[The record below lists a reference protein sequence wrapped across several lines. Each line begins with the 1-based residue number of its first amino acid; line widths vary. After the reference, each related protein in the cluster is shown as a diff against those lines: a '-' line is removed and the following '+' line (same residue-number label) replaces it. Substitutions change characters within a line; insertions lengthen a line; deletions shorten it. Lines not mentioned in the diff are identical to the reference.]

1 MDPEKVMI
9 GLIQKILLDLV
20 EERAGPEAVR
30 DVKKSA
36 GVPMD
41 RVFRL
46 GEVYSDTEWQN
57 LLASTCRVLG
67 ANEDEVME
75 LYADVFGRDALIRF
89 SKWFEMSANSR
100 EFLERQIIIHN
111 VFASGVVDPNSR
123 KAVVDKF
130 RIETFDDKIV
140 THYRSPN
147 RLCSLYKALA
157 RWMFTHY
164 SDEAVI
170 EETKCMRRGDEECE
184 IHVIWK
190 NLERRNAAD
199 RAVTTRAE
207 R

>member
-1 MDPEKVMI
+1 MI

-20 EERAGPEAVR
+20 EEKAGPEAVTT
-30 DVKKSA
+30 VKRAA
-36 GVPMD
+36 GVPLD
-41 RVFRL
+41 RIFRL

-57 LLASTCRVLG
+57 LLSATCGILG
-67 ANEDEVME
+67 ADEDQVME

-100 EFLERQIIIHN
+100 EFLERQITIHN

-130 RIETFDDKIV
+130 RIETFEDKIV

-147 RLCSLYKALA
+147 KLCSLYKALA
-157 RWMFTHY
+157 HWMFTY
-164 SDEAVI
+164 YADDAVI
-170 EETKCMRRGDEECE
+170 EETKCMHRGDDECE

-190 NLERRNAAD
+190 NLRNEAQ
-199 RAVTTRAE
+199 RAVTTRVE
-207 R
+207 RSLSGLE

>member
-1 MDPEKVMI
+1 MI

-20 EERAGPEAVR
+20 EEKAGPEAVK
-30 DVKKSA
+30 DVKRSA
-36 GVPMD
+36 GVPLD
-41 RVFRL
+41 RIFRI
-46 GEVYSDTEWQN
+46 GEVYSDTEWQK
-57 LLASTCRVLG
+57 LFSAACRVLG
-67 ANEDEVME
+67 PDEDRVME
-75 LYADVFGRDALIRF
+75 LYADAFGRDALVRF

-100 EFLERQIIIHN
+100 EFLERQITIHN
-111 VFASGVVDPNSR
+111 VFASGVVDPDSR

-147 RLCSLYKALA
+147 KLCSLYKALA

-164 SDEAVI
+164 ADDAVI
-170 EETKCMRRGDEECE
+170 EETKCMHRGDEECE

-190 NLERRNAAD
+190 NLKRSNETHSPA
-199 RAVTTRAE
+199 TSRAE

>member
-1 MDPEKVMI
+1 MI

-20 EERAGPEAVR
+20 EEKAGPEAVK
-30 DVKKSA
+30 DVKRSA
-36 GVPMD
+36 GVPLD
-41 RVFRL
+41 RIFRI

-57 LLASTCRVLG
+57 LFSASCRVLG
-67 ANEDEVME
+67 ADEDHVME
-75 LYADVFGRDALIRF
+75 LYADAFGRDALVRF

-147 RLCSLYKALA
+147 KLCSLYKALA

-164 SDEAVI
+164 ADDAVI
-170 EETKCMRRGDEECE
+170 EETKCMHRGDEECE

-190 NLERRNAAD
+190 NLKRSNETHSP
-199 RAVTTRAE
+199 VTSRAE

>member
-1 MDPEKVMI
+1 MI

-30 DVKKSA
+30 EVKRSA
-36 GVPMD
+36 GVPPD
-41 RVFRL
+41 RIFRL

-57 LLASTCRVLG
+57 LLSATCRALH
-67 ANEDEVME
+67 ANEEQVMD
-75 LYADVFGRDALIRF
+75 LYADVFGRDALTRF

-100 EFLERQIIIHN
+100 EFLERQITIHN

-130 RIETFDDKIV
+130 HIETFDDKIV

-147 RLCSLYKALA
+147 KLCSLYKALA
-157 RWMFTHY
+157 RWMFSHY
-164 SDEAVI
+164 GDEAII
-170 EETKCMRRGDEECE
+170 EETKCMHRGDEECE

-190 NLERRNAAD
+190 NLNERRD
-199 RAVTTRAE
+199 RANRATTTPMGR
-207 R
+207 

>member
-1 MDPEKVMI
+1 MI

-20 EERAGPEAVR
+20 EEKVGPEAVM
-30 DVKKSA
+30 DVKRSA
-36 GVPMD
+36 GVPLD
-41 RVFRL
+41 RIFRL
-46 GEVYSDTEWQN
+46 GEVYSDTEWQK
-57 LLASTCRVLG
+57 LLSATCRVLG
-67 ANEDEVME
+67 ANEDQVME

-100 EFLERQIIIHN
+100 EFLERQITIHN

-147 RLCSLYKALA
+147 KLCSLYKALA
-157 RWMFTHY
+157 RWMFNHY
-164 SDEAVI
+164 ADEAVI
-170 EETKCMRRGDEECE
+170 EETKCMHRGDEECE

-190 NLERRNAAD
+190 NLKKPTNEAHRAA
-199 RAVTTRAE
+199 TTRVE